1 MNSGKNVDRL
11 KDFAGIENRRK
22 QNSSVLKIIVKLMN
36 QFYWKKLLKGN
47 AIFEEESFAKPYG
60 R

>member
-1 MNSGKNVDRL
+1 MNIL
-11 KDFAGIENRRK
+11 LL
-22 QNSSVLKIIVKLMN
+22 NSSVLKIIVKLMN

-47 AIFEEESFAKPYG
+47 AVSEEESFAKPYG